1 MDTTYQKPQKSL
13 LSRVTSFVKDNIIR
27 TIGVIIVILLIWRII
42 YVAGQTS
49 YTAQY
54 WVSQLFNGLVLGGVY
69 ALIALGYT
77 LVYGILFMIN
87 FAHGEVM
94 MMGGFAGYFV
104 LQGMVALEWTNGTTW
119 QSILSIVFMMLA
131 GMLVS
136 VLVAVLLER
145 LAYRPL
151 RNAPRLV
158 PLISAIGASFFLQYS
173 ALTIFGA
180 LPHPYKKP
188 SVISGIWKIGETGIS
203 ITYTGIFIFITSI
216 VLMIALQLIVRHTKM
231 GRAMRS
237 VAESK
242 EIATLMGVNVDQV
255 IVFTFVLGAALAGAG
270 GVMYGLHNTIMR
282 FNSGFVPGIKAF
294 TAAVLGGIGN
304 LPGAMFGA
312 LLLGLL
318 EAFGPSALGMP
329 TEYKDVI
336 AFSVLVLVLIF
347 RPTGLFGEVLS
358 EKKA

>member
-1 MDTTYQKPQKSL
+1 
-13 LSRVTSFVKDNIIR
+13 
-27 TIGVIIVILLIWRII
+27 
-42 YVAGQTS
+42 
-49 YTAQY
+49 
-54 WVSQLFNGLVLGGVY
+54 
-69 ALIALGYT
+69 
-77 LVYGILFMIN
+77 
-87 FAHGEVM
+87 VM

-104 LQGMVALEWTNGTTW
+104 LQAMDALGWTNGEPW
-119 QSILSIVFMMLA
+119 QSVLSIVFMMLA
-131 GMLVS
+131 GMLTS
-136 VLVAVLLER
+136 VLTAVLLER

-151 RNAPRLV
+151 RTAPRLV

-173 ALTIFGA
+173 ALIIFGA

-188 SVISGIWKIGETGIS
+188 AIISGIWQIGDSGIA
-203 ITYTGIFIFITSI
+203 ITYTGVFIFITSI
-216 VLMIALQLIVRHTKM
+216 ILMIALQLIVRRTKM

-237 VAESK
+237 VAEDK
-242 EIATLMGVNVDQV
+242 EIARLMGVDVDRV
-255 IVFTFVLGAALAGAG
+255 IVFTFVLGAVLAGAG

-282 FNSGFVPGIKAF
+282 FNSGFVPGLKAF

-304 LPGAMFGA
+304 LPGAMFGS
-312 LLLGLL
+312 LVLGLL

-347 RPTGLFGEVLS
+347 RPSGLFGEVLS

>member
-1 MDTTYQKPQKSL
+1 MDTAYTKPQKSF
-13 LSRVTSFVKDNIIR
+13 LSRTVSFLQQNFIR
-27 TIGVIIVILLIWRII
+27 AVGVIIILFIIWRVI

-49 YTAQY
+49 YTPQY

-104 LQGMVALEWTNGTTW
+104 LQAMTAMGWTEGTSW
-119 QSILSIVFMMLA
+119 QSVLTIVFMMLA

-136 VLVAVLLER
+136 ILVAVLLER

-173 ALTIFGA
+173 ALIIFGA
-180 LPHPYKKP
+180 LPHPYRKP
-188 SVISGIWKIGETGIS
+188 TAIDGILKFGDSGIS
-203 ITYTGIFIFITSI
+203 ISYTGLFIFVTSV
-216 VLMIALQLIVRHTKM
+216 VLMIALQLIVRKTKM

-242 EIATLMGVNVDQV
+242 EIATLMGVDVDRV

-270 GVMYGLHNTIMR
+270 GVMFGLHNTIMR
-282 FNSGFVPGIKAF
+282 FNSGFIPGLKAF

-312 LLLGLL
+312 LTLGLL

>member
-1 MDTTYQKPQKSL
+1 
-13 LSRVTSFVKDNIIR
+13 
-27 TIGVIIVILLIWRII
+27 
-42 YVAGQTS
+42 
-49 YTAQY
+49 
-54 WVSQLFNGLVLGGVY
+54 
-69 ALIALGYT
+69 
-77 LVYGILFMIN
+77 
-87 FAHGEVM
+87 
-94 MMGGFAGYFV
+94 MMGGFAGYFI
-104 LQGMVALEWTNGTTW
+104 LQAMTAMGWADGTSW
-119 QSILSIVFMMLA
+119 QSVMTIVLMMLA

-136 VLVAVLLER
+136 ILVAVLLER

-188 SVISGIWKIGETGIS
+188 TVISGILKFGDSGVA
-203 ITYTGIFIFITSI
+203 ITYTGVFIFVTSI
-216 VLMIALQLIVRHTKM
+216 VLMIALQLIVKRTKM

-242 EIATLMGVNVDQV
+242 EIATLMGVDVDRV

-270 GVMYGLHNTIMR
+270 GVMFGLHNTIMR
-282 FNSGFVPGIKAF
+282 FNSGFIPGLKAF

-312 LLLGLL
+312 LMLGLL